1 MTDIVRFSVRQRA
14 EHLSIMVL
22 FTVLVITG
30 MPQKYYEAAF
40 SATLVHALGGIN
52 ATRLIHRI
60 AGVLF
65 ALTVVAHLAV
75 AIWQVATRR
84 LTRLAI
90 VPRRQDYRDALAT
103 LRWYLGLSKEKPL
116 FDRFDYRQ
124 KFEYWGMVAGSM
136 IMVATGIVLLF
147 PVVIGS
153 LVPGQLIPAAQV
165 AHSMEGLMAFLV
177 VIVWHIYNAH
187 LNPDVFPFDWS
198 IFTGKISR
206 HRMIEE
212 HPLELARIEGRP
224 VEELFPKPEN
234 PAPPGKRPVETPHPA
249 G

>member
-1 MTDIVRFSVRQRA
+1 MRDIVRFSVRQRA
-14 EHLSIMVL
+14 EHASVMVL

-30 MPQKYYEAAF
+30 MPQKYYDAAF
-40 SATLVHALGGIN
+40 SGTLVHLMGGVG

-65 ALTVVAHLAV
+65 ALTIVAHLGV

-84 LTRLAI
+84 LSQLAI
-90 VPRRQDYRDALAT
+90 VPRRQDYLDALAT
-103 LRWYLGLSKEKPL
+103 LRWYLGLSKQKPL
-116 FDRFDYRQ
+116 FDRYDYRQ

-136 IMVATGIVLLF
+136 IMVATGFVLLF
-147 PVVIGS
+147 PVVVGS
-153 LVPGQLIPAAQV
+153 LLPGQLIPAAQV

-198 IFTGKISR
+198 IFNGKISR

-212 HPLELARIEGRP
+212 HPLELARIEGVP
-224 VEELFPKPEN
+224 VESIVPKPET
-234 PAPPGKRPVETPHPA
+234 PASPGKQPVETPA

>member
-1 MTDIVRFSVRQRA
+1 MRDIVRFSVRQRA
-14 EHLSIMVL
+14 EHASVMVL

-30 MPQKYYEAAF
+30 MPQKYYDAAF
-40 SATLVHALGGIN
+40 SGTLVHLMGGVG
-52 ATRLIHRI
+52 ATRLIHRV

-65 ALTVVAHLAV
+65 ALTIVAHLGV

-84 LTRLAI
+84 LSQLAI
-90 VPRRQDYRDALAT
+90 VPRRQDYLDALAT
-103 LRWYLGLSKEKPL
+103 LRWYLGLSKQKPL
-116 FDRFDYRQ
+116 FDRYDYRQ

-153 LVPGQLIPAAQV
+153 LLPGQLIPAAQV

-198 IFTGKISR
+198 IFNGKISR

-212 HPLELARIEGRP
+212 HPLELARIEGVP
-224 VEELFPKPEN
+224 VESIVPKPET
-234 PAPPGKRPVETPHPA
+234 PASPGKQPVETPA

>member
-1 MTDIVRFSVRQRA
+1 MRDIVRFSVRQRA
-14 EHLSIMVL
+14 EHASVMVL

-30 MPQKYYEAAF
+30 MPQKYYDAAF
-40 SATLVHALGGIN
+40 SGTLVHLMGGVG
-52 ATRLIHRI
+52 ATRLIHRV

-65 ALTVVAHLAV
+65 ALTIVAHLGV

-84 LTRLAI
+84 LSQLAI
-90 VPRRQDYRDALAT
+90 VPRRQDYLDALAT
-103 LRWYLGLSKEKPL
+103 LRWYLGLSKQKPL
-116 FDRFDYRQ
+116 FDRYDYRQ

-136 IMVATGIVLLF
+136 IMVATGVVLLF

-153 LVPGQLIPAAQV
+153 LLPGQLIPAAQV

-198 IFTGKISR
+198 IFNGKISR

-212 HPLELARIEGRP
+212 HPLELARIEGVP
-224 VEELFPKPEN
+224 VESIVPKPET
-234 PAPPGKRPVETPHPA
+234 PASPGKQPVETPA

>member
-1 MTDIVRFSVRQRA
+1 MRDIVRFSVRQRA
-14 EHLSIMVL
+14 EHASVMVL

-30 MPQKYYEAAF
+30 MPQKYYDAAF
-40 SATLVHALGGIN
+40 SGTLVHLMGGVG
-52 ATRLIHRI
+52 ATRLIHRV

-65 ALTVVAHLAV
+65 ALTIVAHLGV

-84 LTRLAI
+84 LSQFAI
-90 VPRRQDYRDALAT
+90 VPRRQDYLDALAT
-103 LRWYLGLSKEKPL
+103 LRWYLGLSRQKPL
-116 FDRFDYRQ
+116 FDRYDYRQ

-136 IMVATGIVLLF
+136 IMVATGVVLLF

-153 LVPGQLIPAAQV
+153 LLPGQLIPAAQV

-198 IFTGKISR
+198 IFNGKISR

-212 HPLELARIEGRP
+212 HPLELARIEGVP
-224 VEELFPKPEN
+224 VESIVPKPET
-234 PAPPGKRPVETPHPA
+234 PASPGKQPVETPA

>member
-1 MTDIVRFSVRQRA
+1 MRDIVRFSVRQRA
-14 EHLSIMVL
+14 EHASVMVL

-30 MPQKYYEAAF
+30 MPQKYYDAAF
-40 SATLVHALGGIN
+40 SGTLVHLMGGVG
-52 ATRLIHRI
+52 ATRLIHRV

-65 ALTVVAHLAV
+65 ALTIVANLGV

-84 LTRLAI
+84 LSQLAI
-90 VPRRQDYRDALAT
+90 VPRRQDYLDALAT
-103 LRWYLGLSKEKPL
+103 LRWYLGLSKQKPL
-116 FDRFDYRQ
+116 FDRYDYRQ

-136 IMVATGIVLLF
+136 IMVVTGIVLLF

-153 LVPGQLIPAAQV
+153 LLPGQLIPAAQV

-198 IFTGKISR
+198 IFNGKISR

-212 HPLELARIEGRP
+212 HPLELARIEGVP
-224 VEELFPKPEN
+224 VESIVPKPET
-234 PAPPGKRPVETPHPA
+234 PASPGKQPVETPA

>member
-1 MTDIVRFSVRQRA
+1 MSDIVRFSVRQRA
-14 EHLSIMVL
+14 EHLSVMIL

-30 MPQKYYEAAF
+30 MPQKYYEASF
-40 SATLVHALGGIN
+40 SAAVVHSLGGIN

-65 ALTVVAHLAV
+65 ALTIVAHLAV

-84 LTRLAI
+84 LTRLSI
-90 VPRRQDYRDALAT
+90 VPGRQDYRDALAT
-103 LRWYLGLSKEKPL
+103 LRWYLGLSKQKAL
-116 FDRFDYRQ
+116 FDRYDYRQ

-136 IMVATGIVLLF
+136 IMVATGFVLLF

-153 LVPGQLIPAAQV
+153 LLPGQLIPAAQV
-165 AHSMEGLMAFLV
+165 AHSQEGLMAFLV

-198 IFTGKISR
+198 IFNGKITR
-206 HRMIEE
+206 HRMLEE
-212 HPLELARIEGRP
+212 HPRELARIEGRP
-224 VEELFPKPEN
+224 LEELLPAAKAPE
-234 PAPPGKRPVETPHPA
+234 PGKRSVEGAHPA

>member
-1 MTDIVRFSVRQRA
+1 MSDIVRFSVRQRA
-14 EHLSIMVL
+14 EHFSIMIL

-30 MPQKYYEAAF
+30 FPQKYYEAAF
-40 SATLVHALGGIN
+40 SATLVHALGGVN

-75 AIWQVATRR
+75 AIWQLATRR
-84 LTRLAI
+84 LTKLAI
-90 VPRRQDYRDALAT
+90 VPGRQDYRDALAT
-103 LRWYLGLSKEKPL
+103 LRWYLGLSKQKAL
-116 FDRFDYRQ
+116 FDRYDYRQ

-136 IMVATGIVLLF
+136 IMVATGFILLF
-147 PVVIGS
+147 PVVVGS
-153 LVPGQLIPAAQV
+153 ILPGQLIPASQV
-165 AHSMEGLMAFLV
+165 AHSQEGLMAFLV

-198 IFTGKISR
+198 IFNGKISR
-206 HRMIEE
+206 HRMLEE
-212 HPLELARIEGRP
+212 HPLELARMEGKPVDEILPRAEAAAPAKQP
-224 VEELFPKPEN
+224 VEG
-234 PAPPGKRPVETPHPA
+234 AHPA

>member
-1 MTDIVRFSVRQRA
+1 MSDIVRFSVRQRA
-14 EHLSIMVL
+14 EHFSVMVF

-30 MPQKYYEAAF
+30 MPQKYYEASF
-40 SATLVHALGGIN
+40 SAALVHALGGIN

-65 ALTVVAHLAV
+65 ALTIVAHLAV
-75 AIWQVATRR
+75 AIWQVVTRR

-90 VPRRQDYRDALAT
+90 VPGRQDYRDALAT
-103 LRWYLGLSKEKPL
+103 LRWYLGLSKQKPL
-116 FDRFDYRQ
+116 FDRYDYRQ

-136 IMVATGIVLLF
+136 IMVATGFVLLF

-165 AHSMEGLMAFLV
+165 AHSQEGLMAFLV

-198 IFTGKISR
+198 IFNGKISR
-206 HRMIEE
+206 HRMLEE

-224 VEELFPKPEN
+224 PDELLPKA
-234 PAPPGKRPVETPHPA
+234 PAPEGGKRPVEGAHPA

>member
-1 MTDIVRFSVRQRA
+1 MNDIVRFSVRQRA
-14 EHLSIMVL
+14 EHASVMIL
-22 FTVLVITG
+22 FTILVITG
-30 MPQKYYEAAF
+30 MPQKYYGAAF

-52 ATRLIHRI
+52 ATRLIHRV
-60 AGVLF
+60 AGILF
-65 ALTVVAHLAV
+65 ALTIVAHLAV
-75 AIWQVATRR
+75 AVWQVATRR
-84 LTRLAI
+84 LTRLSI

-103 LRWYLGLSKEKPL
+103 LRWYLGLSKQKPL
-116 FDRFDYRQ
+116 FDRYDYRQ
-124 KFEYWGMVAGSM
+124 KFEYWGMVAGSL
-136 IMVATGIVLLF
+136 IMVATGFVLLF
-147 PVVIGS
+147 PVSIGS

-198 IFTGKISR
+198 IFNGRISR

-212 HPLELARIEGRP
+212 HPLELARLEGCP
-224 VEELFPKPEN
+224 VEELIPKPATREE
-234 PAPPGKRPVETPHPA
+234 PSKHPVVTAPPA